1 MAIQVPHFDDP
12 KEKVAWLRT
21 KMVELSV
28 NSDNPAIEED
38 RASLDAV
45 YKAALEDA
53 GLADWTPAE
62 AQRHP
67 EDTDPFVV
75 EHIATPTEPTEQ
87 LERLKEFSE
96 TDLVNLSQGLVSI
109 SRATTHDSAKVK
121 EVYDRNAHLI
131 EPYRLAP
138 EEDAVLKVFNI
149 FWQSHVCGQIVLQ
162 IKDNKGVISYW
173 VDSKL
178 SNRNIA
184 TNAVILLKEYAF
196 DVLNLSHLEAYI
208 LPINVRSIRVIEKS
222 GFYKTESV
230 YKANTPTNASVS
242 HLIYKIQP
250 EAL

>member
-67 EDTDPFVV
+67 EDTD
-75 EHIATPTEPTEQ
+75 
-87 LERLKEFSE
+87 E

-173 VDSKL
+173 VDSQL

>member
-1 MAIQVPHFDDP
+1 
-12 KEKVAWLRT
+12 
-21 KMVELSV
+21 
-28 NSDNPAIEED
+28 
-38 RASLDAV
+38 
-45 YKAALEDA
+45 
-53 GLADWTPAE
+53 
-62 AQRHP
+62 
-67 EDTDPFVV
+67 
-75 EHIATPTEPTEQ
+75 
-87 LERLKEFSE
+87 LERLKEFLE

-138 EEDAVLKVFNI
+138 EEGAVLKVFNI

-173 VDSKL
+173 VDSQL

-208 LPINVRSIRVIEKS
+208 LPTNERSIRVIEKS

-230 YKANTPTNASVS
+230 YKANTPANSSVL
-242 HLIYKIQP
+242 HLIYKTQP